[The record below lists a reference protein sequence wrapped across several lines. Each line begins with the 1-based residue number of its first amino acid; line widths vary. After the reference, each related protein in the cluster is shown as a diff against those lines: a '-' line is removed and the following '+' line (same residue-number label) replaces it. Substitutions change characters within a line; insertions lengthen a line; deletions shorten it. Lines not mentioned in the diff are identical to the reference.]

1 LKLKPGV
8 RVLGLKPE
16 ILTAMLVAESIIG
29 DAFVITA
36 AVDSN
41 HKAGSKHFSGM
52 AFDFR
57 TNDLPTPMDTILKLR
72 EALGAEFDVLLE
84 DPGLPNSHG
93 HIEYDP
99 KTGVNQ

>member
-41 HKAGSKHFSGM
+41 HKAGSLHYAGL
-52 AFDFR
+52 AVDFR
-57 TNDLPTPMDTILKLR
+57 TNDLTSPMDTILKLR
-72 EALGAEFDVLLE
+72 DALGPEYDVLLE
-84 DPGLPNSHG
+84 DSGLPNAHG
-93 HIEYDP
+93 HIEFQP
-99 KTGVNQ
+99 KTGGP